1 MLEGWKEFTEIVA
14 KEGKHILHS
23 HLRMGTPKL
32 ERNLIHLVFPNETIK
47 IEMEREKY
55 ELLQFLRKK
64 LQNYDVDLS
73 IEVDEKEM
81 KRYAYTTKEKYEKL
95 VEMNPLL
102 EELRITFD
110 LDI

>member
-1 MLEGWKEFTEIVA
+1 MLEGWKDFTEIVA

-23 HLRMGTPKL
+23 HLIMGAPRL
-32 ERNLIHLVFPNETIK
+32 DVNLIHLVFPNQTIK

-64 LQNYDVDLS
+64 LQNYEVDLS

-95 VEMNPLL
+95 VALNPLL
-102 EELRITFD
+102 EELRKTFD

>member
-32 ERNLIHLVFPNETIK
+32 EGNLIHLVFPNETIK

-95 VEMNPLL
+95 VAINPLL
-102 EELRITFD
+102 EELRKTFD

>member
-1 MLEGWKEFTEIVA
+1 MLEGWKDFTEIVA

-23 HLRMGTPKL
+23 HLRMGAPRL
-32 ERNLIHLVFPNETIK
+32 DGNLIHLVFPNQTIK

-64 LQNYDVDLS
+64 LQNYEVDLS

-95 VEMNPLL
+95 VALNPLL
-102 EELRITFD
+102 EELRKTFD